1 MSEPTTNPMMINL
14 TIDGKRIT
22 VPQGTTVYQA
32 CLQIGIEIPIFC
44 YLDRLPPFG
53 ACRVCL
59 VEVEKM
65 SKPQTSCT
73 LEAKEGM
80 VVKTQSQMAEEGRK
94 EIIEFLLLNHPLD
107 CPICDRGGECPLQEN
122 TLKYGPGMSRFF
134 EEKRKFKKPL
144 PLGPVLMLDRERCI
158 VCARCTRFGDLLAGD
173 HALEFL
179 ERGYRTEIGTPDGG
193 PAESKFI
200 GNTIMICP
208 VGALTSQVYRFR
220 ARPWD
225 NDSTNSTCPL
235 CPVGCSLILDSRDG
249 QIMRTRS
256 RENRDV
262 NDIWLCDKGWFG
274 YEFTYHPDRLTQPLI
289 RRNGQ
294 LESANW
300 EEALS
305 LIASNIQAAKPNG
318 KLAAFGGNP
327 LTFEENYLFQKF
339 MREGAGVNHVD
350 HRIGM
355 PLTSLEEEGIGPG
368 MEMTIGECEDLSFAV
383 LLGLDLT
390 EQFPVI
396 WLRLRQAINKGA
408 QVIFMGHFAPEI
420 APYLTETILHPPGRE
435 LEIFKQQLSK
445 INDLAKQGKKG
456 ALFVGRQY
464 LVSPQRRAIL
474 SELLKLRQAMPN
486 LTLNIMEG
494 RGNSM
499 GARLAGMRP
508 ECGPFGKTIEKPGMN
523 AQQVLESAASEGWD
537 FLYVAGANP
546 ALQFP
551 TKLWQGARSKLG
563 FLVVQDLFLTET
575 AQQADVILPT
585 LTFIEKGGSFIN
597 IEGRVQA
604 LLPGKEV
611 PENIYGDAEIFM
623 ELAKKLNF
631 NLELDADF
639 ADKLNLKRFPLTR
652 PQTLEPHVQSHQPA
666 PLNQGALAA
675 TFTRTLFDHGV
686 RMKHDPHLIWLAK
699 EPMLRLQDQEGL
711 KQGLKDGD
719 TVRVSAN
726 GNSIVAK
733 VRFDK
738 RVAEGTIVLPLGF
751 EHEIPV
757 HELGTGLMNGM
768 QVKIS
773 RETETQSREWG
784 VKSQKFEVRRQESG
798 AGSQQQG
805 LGNQE
810 REIRNPRQET

>member
-1 MSEPTTNPMMINL
+1 MNAPTQAPTMVTL
-14 TIDGKRIT
+14 TIDGKEVT

-32 CLQIGIEIPIFC
+32 SKQLGIEIPIFC

-53 ACRVCL
+53 ACRVCM

-65 SKPQTSCT
+65 GKPQTSCT

-80 VVKTQSQMAEEGRK
+80 VVRTQSTMAEEARRQ
-94 EIIEFLLLNHPLD
+94 IIEFLLLNHPLD
-107 CPICDRGGECPLQEN
+107 CPICDRGGECPLQDN
-122 TLKYGPGMSRFF
+122 TLRYGPGMSRFF
-134 EEKRKFKKPL
+134 EEKRRFKKPIA
-144 PLGPVLMLDRERCI
+144 LGPVLMLDRERCI
-158 VCARCTRFGDLLAGD
+158 ACARCTRFGDLMAGD
-173 HALEFL
+173 HALEFI
-179 ERGYRTEIGTPDGG
+179 ERGYKTEVGTPSGG

-225 NDSTNSTCPL
+225 NDPTPSTCSL

-274 YEFTYHPDRLTQPLI
+274 YEFTYHPDRLTQPLM

-294 LESANW
+294 LEPASW
-300 EEALS
+300 EEAFS
-305 LIASNIQAAKPNG
+305 LITSHIQSSKG
-318 KLAAFGGNP
+318 KGKIAAFGGNP
-327 LTFEENYLFQKF
+327 LTFEENYLFQKL
-339 MREGAGVNHVD
+339 MREGAGTNHID

-368 MEMTIGECEDLSFAV
+368 MEMTIGECEELSFAV

-396 WLRLRQAINKGA
+396 WLRLRQAIHKGA
-408 QVIFMGHFAPEI
+408 KVTFMGHYAPEI
-420 APYLTETILHPPGRE
+420 APYLSETILHKPGQE
-435 LEIFKQQLSK
+435 LERLKQQMPRLGE
-445 INDLAKQGKKG
+445 LARQGKKG

-464 LVSPQRRAIL
+464 LANPQRRAIL
-474 SELLKLRQAMPN
+474 AQLLELRQSAPH

-508 ECGPFGKTIEKPGMN
+508 EWGPFGQPVNPPGMH
-523 AQQVLESAASEGWD
+523 ALQVLERAAQEGWD

-546 ALQFP
+546 ALKFP
-551 TKLWQGARSKLG
+551 SKLWQEARSKMG

-575 AQQADVILPT
+575 AQQADVVLPT

-597 IEGRVQA
+597 IEGRVQV
-604 LLPGKEV
+604 LMPGKEV
-611 PENIYGDAEIFM
+611 PENIYGDGEIFM
-623 ELAKKLNF
+623 EIAKKLNIP
-631 NLELDADF
+631 LDLDPSF
-639 ADKLNLKRFPLTR
+639 SDLLKPGCLSLNR
-652 PQTLEPHVQSHQPA
+652 PQKLVLKQGGKPA
-666 PLNQGALAA
+666 EKPVEAVNQGSLAA
-675 TFTRTLFDHGV
+675 TFSRTLFDHGV
-686 RMKHDPHLIWLAK
+686 RMKHDPHLVGLVK
-699 EPMLRLQDQEGL
+699 EPRLRLSFKEGIKRGLQD
-711 KQGLKDGD
+711 DD
-719 TVRVSAN
+719 RVRLIAN

-733 VRFDK
+733 VKFDEQ
-738 RVAEGTIVLPLGF
+738 VAEGTIVIPLGF
-751 EHEIPV
+751 EKEIPV
-757 HELGTGLMNGM
+757 HELGPRLVNGLP
-768 QVKIS
+768 VEIW
-773 RETETQSREWG
+773 REGEPQ
-784 VKSQKFEVRRQESG
+784 
-798 AGSQQQG
+798 
-805 LGNQE
+805 
-810 REIRNPRQET
+810 